1 MKKQHNYLVMKG
13 KQFLLSCMATIAL
26 TAAVYLGITPF
37 SNGKNTYNSLIIEN
51 IEALTEDIE
60 LPEPKGYYVFHMPQ
74 FDKMVVPQENVW
86 HHVLP
91 CSNIPGTPAHAM
103 LMVITIVAN
112 EKYYTDYRVCI
123 ANCHADLV
131 QGVCREFMYSD

>member
-74 FDKMVVPQENVW
+74 FDKNGSPTGKCMAS
-86 HHVLP
+86 
-91 CSNIPGTPAHAM
+91 CSPMFQYPGNSST
-103 LMVITIVAN
+103 
-112 EKYYTDYRVCI
+112 
-123 ANCHADLV
+123 CHAH
-131 QGVCREFMYSD
+131 GYNYCY

>member
-1 MKKQHNYLVMKG
+1 
-13 KQFLLSCMATIAL
+13 MATIAL

-74 FDKMVVPQENVW
+74 FDKNGSPTGKCMAS
-86 HHVLP
+86 
-91 CSNIPGTPAHAM
+91 CSPMFQYPGTPAHAM